1 MPASC
6 VPQGREG
13 PSETTDADARHR
25 PAQAR
30 ASARRSVLGLAM
42 PPSCLRQGRG
52 RPVKPSARGLHP
64 RHAGFLPAARP
75 ERSQR
80 NYRRGREASAR
91 SSAAFRRRSVA
102 RIARGATPADV
113 LSPLD
118 QARASARR
126 SVARLA
132 PCGHALARAATHS
145 AFFKK
150 RLTFPAGAPSNDC
163 TEQTAGISGGRG
175 RMLWSDW
182 YARPSGATKTPL
194 WT

>member
-6 VPQGREG
+6 LRQGREG
-13 PSETTDADARHR
+13 PSETTGADARHR

-30 ASARRSVLGLAM
+30 ASARRSVAGLDM
-42 PPSCLRQGRG
+42 PPSCVPQGRKG
-52 RPVKPSARGLHP
+52 PNETTG
-64 RHAGFLPAARP
+64 
-75 ERSQR
+75 
-80 NYRRGREASAR
+80 
-91 SSAAFRRRSVA
+91 
-102 RIARGATPADV
+102 ADV
-113 LSPLD
+113 RHRLD
-118 QARASARR
+118 QARRFAAAPWRELPGVQPPR
-126 SVARLA
+126 TCFRLSIKRERQLAA
-132 PCGHALARAATHS
+132 PWRELARAATHS